1 MFFKHVCT
9 SAIAFSTILYMK
21 GDDFSKFLRMQ
32 SQRRIEES
40 DFIKEKIKTEI
51 SKKKHGVGNARKN

>member
-1 MFFKHVCT
+1 
-9 SAIAFSTILYMK
+9 MK